1 MLLFAICILLNAQI
15 GVVFKLF
22 HRFKLDTLTAIVV
35 NYFTCVIVGSFFLGQ
50 FAIPSDLF
58 SKSWS
63 FHALILSTMF
73 PTIFFLYSKA
83 VNTSGV
89 GISTIF
95 QKISLIAP
103 AIVAVMI
110 FNEPLSLLKGFGI
123 GVAILSLFLLQYTKG
138 VSFKT
143 EGLKYLI
150 LVFLGSCFIDTYLY
164 LLEAY
169 EIAPNGDIEFV
180 STLFFFAGLFG
191 LIYLFISSFKQKRKV
206 QIKDFIGGVMLG
218 IPNFFSIYL
227 ILYLL
232 GAGWNGSTVFPVN
245 NVGVLLLSVI
255 FGVLFFKEKI
265 NTTKLIGI
273 CLAILSIYLITF
285 H

>member
-22 HRFKLDTLTAIVV
+22 HRFELDTLTAIVV

>member
-1 MLLFAICILLNAQI
+1 MLVFAICILLNALI

-22 HRFKLDTLTAIVV
+22 NKFNLDTLVAIVV
-35 NYFTCVIVGSFFLGQ
+35 NYLTCVIVGSFALGK
-50 FAIPSDLF
+50 FAIPADLF
-58 SKSWS
+58 SKSW
-63 FHALILSTMF
+63 FPHAVALSAMF

-83 VNTSGV
+83 VNTAGV
-89 GISTIF
+89 GVSTIF

-103 AIVAVMI
+103 AIVAILV
-110 FNEPLSLLKGFGI
+110 FSEPLSLLKGLGI
-123 GVAILSLFLLQYTKG
+123 ILAIFSLFLLQYNKNT
-138 VSFKT
+138 SLKT

-150 LVFLGSCFIDTYLY
+150 LVFIGSCFIDTYLY

-169 EIAPNGDIEFV
+169 KIAPNGDIEFV
-180 STLFFFAGLFG
+180 STLFLFAGIFGFLYLLF
-191 LIYLFISSFKQKRKV
+191 SSLKTKRNM
-206 QIKDFIGGVMLG
+206 QGKDILGGVLLG

-232 GAGWNGSTVFPVN
+232 GVGWNGSTVFPVN

-255 FGVLFFKEKI
+255 FGVLFFKEKL
-265 NTTKLIGI
+265 NANKLLGI